1 MLILYKIPTF
11 VNILLLTI
19 FIYMKK
25 LLLMSSAMML
35 FAFTAMA
42 QKTVTGLVSDDSGI
56 PLPGAS
62 VVEQGTSN
70 GVSTDFDGNYSIE
83 VAEGAVLEISFIGYQ
98 TMEST
103 VGSSDSISVS
113 LQADNELDEIV
124 LTALGLEKKKDDD
137 LSSTT
142 KVEVDQL
149 QRSGE
154 SGLLQGLSG
163 KTSGVNI
170 TRSSGDPGSGAY
182 IQIRGQNT
190 INGDTAPLIV
200 LDGAIISN
208 SNIGGGTAGVVQ
220 QSRLNDINPE
230 DIASVTVIKGASAAA
245 IYGTGAA
252 NGVLVIETKRGSSD
266 AKGWSVNVKSAL
278 SIDEVNAEWEK
289 QDTWGQG
296 ISYNY
301 SQTDSRSYGD
311 EISLRSGGAD
321 VYDFSSQ
328 YFETPDGRRIGSI
341 TAKNNQTTFNQSNRD
356 AVFGNGYTYENSVNF
371 SYTGDKNR
379 TYLSVANFDQ
389 DGILKGNSDYKRTT
403 LKLNNT
409 TQATDKLLF
418 KISSSYSSIDSN
430 RVQTGSNLNGLYLG
444 YLRTSPDFDLRDWQG
459 KNVRINSGV
468 ETVTPNSHRAYRK
481 PMGSY
486 RTFDNASGAFSYSAP
501 IYNNP
506 LWTLN
511 QQQNIN
517 TVNRFIFAPEVNYDI
532 NDNLSFVARYS
543 TDFYQDNRTDYL
555 PSGSAGDG
563 SQGQWEEDRITEKNT
578 QINVFVTGKN
588 TITNDISINYVAGY
602 QAVENNYRRLSAFEA
617 SFTNPDQVYLNPGN
631 TTGLN
636 STPSGFTSLTRKNG
650 VYGIINLE
658 LYDNLLLEF
667 TGRGETVSTLPGA
680 GVIFYPSASLG
691 YKFTDLVNADFLNF
705 GKFRLSYGEVGIE
718 ASPYATST
726 VYGPGGIGSSWGDGL
741 DGSLY
746 GNPFTQSS
754 QRGNPDLKE
763 ERKSELEFGFD
774 VRMFD
779 SRVNLGFTYYDNKT
793 EDVILA
799 LPTVP
804 SSGFTSSLQN
814 AATIS
819 NKGIEIDFKADL
831 VRSED
836 LNVSINGSFTQN
848 KNNVDDLA
856 GSSYFILNGFTST
869 SSGIAEG
876 QPFGVFR
883 GGVYERDASGN
894 FVTNANG
901 FPNAAGEKKIGV
913 GDPNPDFRAGL
924 GLNVNYKNFNLSALF
939 ETSQGNDVWNG
950 TYGVLKYFGIH
961 PDTQAKTVN
970 NTGGAIVNAA
980 GVSIAN
986 GASFRGNIQDFG
998 AGPVAVDR
1006 RWWTTNGG
1014 GFGDVSENFI
1024 MDGSWVKLREVTL
1037 SYNFDSALIES
1048 LNLSTLQLSVSGRNL
1063 FTWTGIEGFDPEN
1076 NLTGASK
1083 GRGLEYF
1090 SNPGTR
1096 SFITT
1101 LRIGF

>member
-1 MLILYKIPTF
+1 MT
-11 VNILLLTI
+11 
-19 FIYMKK
+19 
-25 LLLMSSAMML
+25 SAMML
-35 FAFTAMA
+35 IAFTALA
-42 QKTVTGLVSDDSGI
+42 QKTVTGVVTDDSGI

-70 GVSTDFDGNYSIE
+70 GVSTDFDGNFSIQ
-83 VAEGAVLEISFIGYQ
+83 VAEGAVLEISFIGYKTSEQ
-98 TMEST
+98 T
-103 VGSSDSISVS
+103 VGSADSVNVS
-113 LQADNELDEIV
+113 LESDNQLDEVV

-142 KVEVDQL
+142 KVEVEQL

-154 SGLLQGLSG
+154 SGVLQGLSG
-163 KTSGVNI
+163 KSSGVNI
-170 TRSSGDPGSGAY
+170 TRNSGDPGSGAY

-190 INGDTAPLIV
+190 INGDNSPLIV

-208 SNIGGGTAGVVQ
+208 ANIGGSTSGVVQ
-220 QSRLNDINPE
+220 QSRLNDINPD

-252 NGVLVIETKRGSSD
+252 NGVLVIETKRGSSET
-266 AKGWSVNVKSAL
+266 KGWSVNVKSSL
-278 SIDEVNAEWEK
+278 SVDQINAEWEK
-289 QDTWGQG
+289 QSTFGQG
-296 ISYNY
+296 IWTTPVGGGAYNQ
-301 SQTDSRSYGD
+301 STSVSYGD
-311 EISLRSGGAD
+311 EIALRSGGAD
-321 VYDFSSQ
+321 TYDMSGG
-328 YFETPDGRRIGSI
+328 YFETPDGRQIGSI
-341 TAKNNQTTFNQSNRD
+341 TSKNNKTIYNQSNRD

-371 SYTGDKNR
+371 SYTGDNNR
-379 TYLSVANFDQ
+379 TYLSMSNFDQ
-389 DGILKGNSDYKRTT
+389 DGIMKGNSDYVRTT

-418 KISSSYSSIDSN
+418 KISSSYTTIDSN

-444 YLRTSPDFDLRDWQG
+444 YLRTSPDFDIRDWQG
-459 KNVRINSGV
+459 TNYSIRNGV
-468 ETVTPNSHRAYRK
+468 TSVTPNSHRSYRR

-486 RTFDNASGAFSYSAP
+486 RTFDNASGSFNYTAP
-501 IYNNP
+501 VYNNP

-517 TVNRFIFAPEVNYDI
+517 TVDRFIFAPEVNYDI
-532 NDNLSFVARYS
+532 NDNMTLVARYS
-543 TDFYQDNRTDYL
+543 TDFYQDNRTDYM
-555 PSGSAGDG
+555 PAGSAGDG
-563 SQGQWEEDRITEKNT
+563 NNGQWEEDRITEKNT
-578 QINVFVTGKN
+578 QINVFVSGDSAIN
-588 TITNDISINYVAGY
+588 SNIALNYVVGY
-602 QAVENNYRRLSAFEA
+602 QAFENSYRRLSAFEA
-617 SFTNPDQVYLNPGN
+617 SFTNPDQIFLNPGN

-658 LYDNLLLEF
+658 VYKNLLLEF

-680 GVIFYPSASLG
+680 GTIFYPSASLG

-754 QRGNPDLKE
+754 TRGNPDLKE
-763 ERKSELEFGFD
+763 ERKREFEIGFD
-774 VRMFD
+774 TRMFD
-779 SRVNLGFTYYDNKT
+779 SRLSLGATYYSNAT

-804 SSGFTSSLQN
+804 SSGFSSSLQN
-814 AATIS
+814 AAKIS
-819 NKGIEIDFKADL
+819 NKGLEVDFSYDLIRGADL
-831 VRSED
+831 
-836 LNVSINGSFTQN
+836 NASISGSFTTN
-848 KNNVDDLA
+848 KNNVDDLG

-876 QPFGVFR
+876 HPYGVLR
-883 GGVYERDASGN
+883 GGVYERDAAGN

-901 FPNAAGEKKIGV
+901 FPNAASEKKIGV
-913 GDPNPDFRAGL
+913 GDPNPDYRAGL
-924 GLNVNYKNFNLSALF
+924 GFNIDYKNLSFSTLF
-939 ETSQGNDVWNG
+939 ETSQGNDLWNG
-950 TYGVLKYFGIH
+950 TYGVMTYFGIH
-961 PDTQAKTVN
+961 ADTAVTSVN
-970 NTGGAIVNAA
+970 NTGGAIVNSA
-980 GVSIAN
+980 GESIPN
-986 GASFRGNIQDFG
+986 GASFRGKIADFG
-998 AGPVAVDR
+998 AGPVAIDH
-1006 RWWTTNGG
+1006 RWNTSNGG

-1037 SYNFDSALIES
+1037 NYKFDQSVVEN
-1048 LNLSTLQLSVSGRNL
+1048 LNLSTLSLSLSGRNL

-1076 NLTGASK
+1076 NLTGASR

-1096 SFITT
+1096 SILTT